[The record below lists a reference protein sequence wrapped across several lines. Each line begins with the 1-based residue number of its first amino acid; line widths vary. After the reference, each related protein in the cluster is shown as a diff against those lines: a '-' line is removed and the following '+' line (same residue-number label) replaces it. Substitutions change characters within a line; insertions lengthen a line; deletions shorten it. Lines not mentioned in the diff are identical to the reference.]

1 MAVNQIKAGAV
12 LNYVNIA
19 LNAILGLLYTPY
31 MLGMLGKNE
40 YGLYSL
46 VASVISYLTLFD
58 FGFGSAVV
66 RYTAKF
72 RAEGKQKEQWEMFGM
87 FFVVYLVLGALAFIA
102 GLALY
107 FNVDA
112 MFDRTMTE
120 TELSQARIMMLLL
133 VVNVAITFP
142 FSMFGSIITAYEDFV
157 FQRVLTMARL
167 LLSTAVIVLVLFLGY
182 KAVAMVVVHTSFNI
196 VYLLINYFYARYKIR
211 IKVWFSNF
219 NWSLIKEISV
229 YSFWLFLDGI
239 MTKIYWSTGQFVL
252 GSLVGTA
259 AVAVFSVAITL
270 QNMYLSFSTAIASL
284 LLPRITTMVALNSSY
299 KEISDVFIR
308 TGRIQCIM
316 MSLILSGFI
325 VFGRIFIELWAGE
338 GYSQSYII
346 ALIFFVGLF
355 VPSIQNTG
363 MVIMQARNQMKFCCL
378 VYLAISF
385 VSLGGQ
391 ILVAK
396 TFGSIGVAAAIGGG
410 LLLGQG
416 LIINIYYALGQRI
429 DIVSFWREIGKM
441 LLMPALLT
449 ALFMLLMSYVAI
461 HSWGQL
467 ALAIFTFI
475 VVYAPILWFFSMN
488 VYERKLIGA
497 PIKRI
502 SAKIW
507 HRFN

>member
-72 RAEGKQKEQWEMFGM
+72 RAEGKLKEQWEMFGM
-87 FFVVYLVLGALAFIA
+87 FFVVYLILGALAFIA

-120 TELSQARIMMLLL
+120 AELSQARIMMLLL

-182 KAVAMVVVHTSFNI
+182 KAVAMVVVQTAFNI
-196 VYLLINYFYARYKIR
+196 AYLLINYFYARYKIR

-229 YSFWLFLDGI
+229 YSFWQFLNGI
-239 MTKIYWSTGQFVL
+239 MDKIYWSTGQFVL

-270 QNMYLSFSTAIASL
+270 EAMYMSFSTAIANL
-284 LLPRITTMVALNSSY
+284 LLPRITAMVARNSSD
-299 KEISDVFIR
+299 KEISDIFVR
-308 TGRIQCIM
+308 TGRLQCIVM
-316 MSLILSGFI
+316 TLILTGFI
-325 VFGRIFIELWAGE
+325 VFGQAFIDIWAGE
-338 GYSQSYII
+338 GYSQSFII
-346 ALIFFVGLF
+346 ALIFFVALF
-355 VPSIQNTG
+355 IPLIQNTG
-363 MVIMQARNQMKFCCL
+363 ITILQARNQMKFRCL
-378 VYLAISF
+378 LYVVIAF
-385 VSLGGQ
+385 VSLGAQ
-391 ILVAK
+391 ILLAK
-396 TFGSIGVAAAIGGG
+396 TFGGIGVAVAIGGG
-410 LLLGQG
+410 LLMGPG
-416 LIINIYYALGQRI
+416 LIINIYYAVKQRLE
-429 DIVSFWREIGKM
+429 IVRFWKEIGKM
-441 LLMPALLT
+441 VLIPTVLT
-449 ALFMLLMSYVAI
+449 VMFVLIRPYVELQ
-461 HSWGQL
+461 SWGHL
-467 ALAIFTFI
+467 GLG
-475 VVYAPILWFFSMN
+475 ILVFLVIYLPLIWFFSLN
-488 VYERKLIGA
+488 NYERDLIDR
-497 PIKRI
+497 PMKRI
-502 SAKIW
+502 LAKVNGYI
-507 HRFN
+507 

>member
-1 MAVNQIKAGAV
+1 MAVNQIKAGAI
-12 LNYVNIA
+12 LNYANIA
-19 LNAILGLLYTPY
+19 LSAILGLLYTPY

-72 RAEGKQKEQWEMFGM
+72 RAEGKLKEQWEMFGM
-87 FFVVYLVLGALAFIA
+87 FFVVYLVLGLLAFIA

-120 TELSQARIMMLLL
+120 AELSQARIMMLLL

-142 FSMFGSIITAYEDFV
+142 FSMFSSIITAYEDFV

-182 KAVAMVVVHTSFNI
+182 KAVAMVVVQTTFNI
-196 VYLLINYFYARYKIR
+196 AYLLINYLYARQKIK

-219 NWSLIKEISV
+219 NLNLIKEISV
-229 YSFWLFLDGI
+229 YSFWQFLNGI
-239 MTKIYWSTGQFVL
+239 MDKIYWSTGQFVL

-270 QNMYLSFSTAIASL
+270 QGMFMSFSTAIAGV
-284 LLPRITTMVALNSSY
+284 LLPRITAMVAKDSSD
-299 KEISDVFIR
+299 KEISDIFVR
-308 TGRIQCIM
+308 TGRIQCIVM
-316 MSLILSGFI
+316 TLILSGFI
-325 VFGRIFIELWAGE
+325 VFGQTFIDLWAGE
-338 GYSQSYII
+338 GYAHSYVI
-346 ALIFFVGLF
+346 ALIFFVALF
-355 VPSIQNTG
+355 IPLIQNTG
-363 MVIMQARNQMKFCCL
+363 ISILQARNQMKFRCL
-378 VYLAISF
+378 LYVVLAF

-391 ILVAK
+391 ILLAK
-396 TFGSIGVAAAIGGG
+396 PFGGIGVAAAIGGA

-416 LIINIYYALGQRI
+416 LIINIYYAVKQRLEI
-429 DIVSFWREIGKM
+429 SRFWREIGKM
-441 LLMPALLT
+441 MLMPTILTVIFLLLRT
-449 ALFMLLMSYVAI
+449 YVRLL
-461 HSWGQL
+461 SWGSLTVGILVFL
-467 ALAIFTFI
+467 AAYVPTF
-475 VVYAPILWFFSMN
+475 WFFSMN
-488 VYERKLIGA
+488 SYERNLIGT
-497 PIKRI
+497 PVKHTL
-502 SAKIW
+502 AKVFRCI
-507 HRFN
+507 